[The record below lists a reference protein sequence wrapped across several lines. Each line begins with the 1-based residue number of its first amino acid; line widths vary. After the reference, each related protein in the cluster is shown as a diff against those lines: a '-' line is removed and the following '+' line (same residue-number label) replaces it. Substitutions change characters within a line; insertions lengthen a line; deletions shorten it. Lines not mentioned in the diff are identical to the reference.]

1 MRDRENTA
9 YKGAKFICTYLKQ
22 LIWIKISKFNK
33 NCKITVLENEKQRKQ
48 KGETN
53 KIEF

>member
-1 MRDRENTA
+1 MNILIA
-9 YKGAKFICTYLKQ
+9 VNFNKNIIQKFK
-22 LIWIKISKFNK
+22 K